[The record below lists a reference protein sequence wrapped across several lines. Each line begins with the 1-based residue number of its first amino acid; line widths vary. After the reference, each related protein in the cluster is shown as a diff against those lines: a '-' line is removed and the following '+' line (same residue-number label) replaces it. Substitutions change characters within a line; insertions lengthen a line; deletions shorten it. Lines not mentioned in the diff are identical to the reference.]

1 MIYDIYYKLLI
12 GAKPLRINF
21 GKIDQFIRIYDGNR
35 YLTLFDSAKY
45 GVIYNGIRYLI
56 VVKSAITYV
65 FSHYYAK
72 KKVDYYYSLSIE
84 KKMKLYNVIIHIK
97 LVLSKDQNHND
108 CHISLEKCSPQL
120 AKKMNKIS

>member
-1 MIYDIYYKLLI
+1 MT

-65 FSHYYAK
+65 FSHYDAK
-72 KKVDYYYSLSIE
+72 AKVDYYYSLSI
-84 KKMKLYNVIIHIK
+84 
-97 LVLSKDQNHND
+97 DQNHND
-108 CHISLEKCSPQL
+108 CHISLEKCFPQL